1 MLCVFVYHDDD
12 EIQPAPGVGEV
23 VLEAERQPLDEHLN
37 EKDDGKYSVHVVQ
50 NILKY
55 RPLR

>member
-1 MLCVFVYHDDD
+1 MLFVYHDDD

-50 NILKY
+50 NVLKN